1 VRVPIQNSPFSSR
14 APAKAPI
21 FFGYN
26 PASLRCQG
34 QRSGR
39 RLAVRRRRAQGVVTS
54 SKESC
59 TMISRQEVEHVA
71 RLARLHFDE
80 EELARLQPELG
91 QIIDYV
97 QQLSELDLSGLQATS
112 HAVALKNV
120 LRPDEPVAGLTQAEA
135 TSNGPDVERGQF
147 VVPRIG

>member
-1 VRVPIQNSPFSSR
+1 VVMSSR
-14 APAKAPI
+14 E
-21 FFGYN
+21 
-26 PASLRCQG
+26 S
-34 QRSGR
+34 RS
-39 RLAVRRRRAQGVVTS
+39 
-54 SKESC
+54 
-59 TMISRQEVEHVA
+59 MISRQEVEHVA

-97 QQLSELDLSGLQATS
+97 RQLSELDLSDLQATS

-120 LRPDEPVAGLTQAEA
+120 LRPDEPVAGLTQDEA
-135 TSNGPDVERGQF
+135 TSNGPQVERGQF